1 MNFLVHRIYMR
12 NSNMAQI
19 NTKQAAGLLFAGA
32 MVGAAIAVLYAP
44 QSGVRTTK
52 NIKKFARK
60 TVDRL
65 DDLQGDIRDQVANWV
80 DDIAEVVKDG
90 VDRGKKLGAQGYEQ
104 VLQGFDN
111 AKKCV
116 EDGRSRLE
124 QLIKTA

>member
-1 MNFLVHRIYMR
+1 
-12 NSNMAQI
+12 MAQI
-19 NTKQAAGLLFAGA
+19 NMKQAAGFLFAGA
-32 MVGAAIAVLYAP
+32 IVGSAIALLYAP
-44 QSGVRTTK
+44 QSGARTTK
-52 NIKKFARK
+52 NIKKLARK

-65 DDLQGDIRDQVANWV
+65 DDLQGDIRDQVSNWV
-80 DDIAEVVKDG
+80 NDMAEVVKDA
-90 VDRGKKLGAQGYEQ
+90 VDQGKKLGAEGYEN

>member
-1 MNFLVHRIYMR
+1 
-12 NSNMAQI
+12 MAQI
-19 NTKQAAGLLFAGA
+19 NMKQAAGLLFAGA
-32 MVGAAIAVLYAP
+32 IVGSAIALLYAP
-44 QSGVRTTK
+44 QSGARTTK
-52 NIKKFARK
+52 NIKRLARK

-65 DDLQGDIRDQVANWV
+65 DDFQGDIRDQVSNWV
-80 DDIAEVVKDG
+80 NDMAEVVKDA
-90 VDRGKKLGAQGYEQ
+90 VDQGKKLGAEGYEN

>member
-1 MNFLVHRIYMR
+1 
-12 NSNMAQI
+12 MAQI
-19 NTKQAAGLLFAGA
+19 NLKQAAGFLFAGA
-32 MVGAAIAVLYAP
+32 IVGSAIALLYAP
-44 QSGVRTTK
+44 QSGARTTK
-52 NIKKFARK
+52 NIKKLARK

-65 DDLQGDIRDQVANWV
+65 DDLQGDIRDQVSNWV
-80 DDIAEVVKDG
+80 NDMAEVVKDA
-90 VDRGKKLGAQGYEQ
+90 VDQGKKLGAEGYEN

>member
-1 MNFLVHRIYMR
+1 MSQV
-12 NSNMAQI
+12 
-19 NTKQAAGLLFAGA
+19 KQAAGFFFTGA
-32 MVGAAIAVLYAP
+32 MVGAAVALLYAP

-52 NIKKFARK
+52 DIKKFARK
-60 TVDRL
+60 TVGRF
-65 DDLQGDIRDQVANWV
+65 DDLQEEIREQVAGWV
-80 DDIAEVVKDG
+80 DDLSQVVKDG
-90 VDRGKKLGAQGYEQ
+90 VDRGKKLSAEGYEQ

>member
-1 MNFLVHRIYMR
+1 
-12 NSNMAQI
+12 MAQI
-19 NTKQAAGLLFAGA
+19 NMKHAAGLLFAGA
-32 MVGAAIAVLYAP
+32 IVGSAIALLYAP
-44 QSGVRTTK
+44 QSGARTKK
-52 NIKKFARK
+52 NIKKLARK

-65 DDLQGDIRDQVANWV
+65 DDLQGDIRDQVSNWV
-80 DDIAEVVKDG
+80 NDMAEVVKDA
-90 VDRGKKLGAQGYEQ
+90 VDQGKKLGAEGYEN